1 MQEKNESRRESN
13 KFLSRLSWSNIK
25 TERNLSQKL
34 LHFIVQVQHT
44 CKWWYNIFQQQ
55 ELWQPQRKCF
65 MFLPSAPCSPIAN
78 TPFFSIASQHTNA
91 FPKHKFLIASK
102 CHLNADLEQVK
113 LPFEEGILMPKEA
126 LAEELN
132 YSWTVTSSPKAHTQT
147 THIEPLPELP
157 TTANLHCNHPLTLHT
172 TVPTHQPTP
181 ARLLLTNTHLS
192 GKTFVTGSSD
202 YTQVV
207 HSFPAGAHSPQPISI
222 LYPWPSPE
230 APSPKTSQR
239 NSAF

>member
-34 LHFIVQVQHT
+34 LHFIVRVQHT
-44 CKWWYNIFQQQ
+44 CKWWYNIIQQQ

-102 CHLNADLEQVK
+102 RHLNADLEQVK

-132 YSWTVTSSPKAHTQT
+132 YSWTVTSSLKAHTQT

-157 TTANLHCNHPLTLHT
+157 TTANLHCNHPLTPHT